1 MKYALIL
8 IVLAAC
14 DGCSSG
20 PDKTVAQLED
30 PNTCKECH
38 PKHFDQW
45 ASSMHAYASED
56 PVFVAMN
63 KRGQRETGNSL
74 GTFCVKCHA
83 PMAVQLDK
91 TNGVDYDPAAL
102 DASTKGITCFFCHN
116 VDKVTDDHNN
126 GLVLA
131 MDQTMHGG
139 TSDPSDTPAHD
150 TLNDTNLMASLTN
163 KSTMCGSCHDIIT
176 PTLNVHIERSFEEW
190 KGTIFNQSG
199 INGDTCSRCHMK
211 VSSDPIA
218 EGAGL
223 NVKQRQDGFHLHTFP
238 AIDQAVTPFPGMDV
252 QAAGIQDILDPAIAI
267 VSARPFGGGTPPGG
281 ICLEQG
287 TLRVRV
293 DTFNVGHNF
302 PSGAS
307 QDRRTWLEV
316 IAYDAANNVV
326 FSSGVVGDDQD
337 PEDIHDPHIDCTDP
351 SPTDFACSGFWD
363 RMTKTDGTEAKFF
376 WEVANETSFY
386 LKPAV
391 TIVSSDPAYDHST
404 TNKWNVMAVADQ
416 IVKITARIRT
426 RPFPYKVL
434 QDLVASGDLDPM
446 YAQSLMTLEGAGAVK
461 TWDKATAGTGGASMN
476 TGCNY
481 NGD

>member
-1 MKYALIL
+1 MKYVIL
-8 IVLAAC
+8 IAMLVAC
-14 DGCSSG
+14 GD
-20 PDKTVAQLED
+20 DKFSVERLED
-30 PNTCKECH
+30 PNTCKDCH

-45 ASSMHAYASED
+45 QSSMHAYASED

-63 KRGQRETGNSL
+63 KRGQRETGNAL

-83 PMAVQLDK
+83 PMAVQLAK
-91 TNGVDYDPAAL
+91 TDGIDYDPAAL
-102 DASTKGITCFFCHN
+102 DATTKGITCYFCHD
-116 VDKVTDDHNN
+116 VDKVSDDHNN

-131 MDQTMHGG
+131 MDQTMRGG
-139 TSDPSDTPAHD
+139 TSDPSDTPAHN

-190 KGTIFNQSG
+190 KGTIFNQPG

-211 VSSDPIA
+211 PSSDPIA
-218 EGAGL
+218 EGPGL
-223 NVKQRQDGFHLHTFP
+223 DVKQRKDGFHIHTFP
-238 AIDQAVTPFPGMDV
+238 AIDQAVTDFPGKDI

-267 VSARPFGGGTPPGG
+267 FSARPPGGGNPPGG
-281 ICLEQG
+281 ICLDPPG
-287 TLRVRV
+287 TLSVRV

-316 IAYDAANNVV
+316 IAYDASNNVV

-351 SPTDFACSGFWD
+351 NPLSFACSGFWD

-376 WEVANETSFY
+376 WEVANETSFL
-386 LKPAV
+386 LKPAITTV
-391 TIVSSDPAYDHST
+391 MSDPAYDHST
-404 TNKWNVMAVADQ
+404 TNKWNVTDVAGQ
-416 IVKITARIRT
+416 IDHITARIRT
-426 RPFPYKVL
+426 RPFPYAVL
-434 QDLVASGDLDPM
+434 KDLVSSGDLDPV
-446 YAQSLMTLEGAGAVK
+446 YAQSLTTIEGVGAVK
-461 TWDKATAGTGGASMN
+461 TWDKATAGTGASIN

-481 NGD
+481 NPE